1 MKSVNTSAQFAPLR
15 RMTIAKWIAA
25 LALNA
30 LCVSPLAVLAGPGAH
45 GPDGQHLDAPAAGA
59 GAVGAAP
66 RVEAKT
72 DLFELVGTLGGGKF
86 SILIDRF
93 ATNAPLLNAKVEVEF
108 GALKASAK
116 FHPDV
121 GDYAIDDAAFLTAI
135 SKPGAHPLVF
145 TVVAGDESDLLDGTL
160 TVSAAL
166 EEQSHS
172 HGQTYFGMSRWAAIG
187 IGAVA
192 FALLIVGGLFF
203 RSRMKRNASRPYAGS
218 R

>member
-1 MKSVNTSAQFAPLR
+1 MKNVTTALWFAPPR

-25 LALNA
+25 LAFGA
-30 LCVSPLAVLAGPGAH
+30 LCVSPLSVLAGPGAH

-72 DLFELVGTLGGGKF
+72 EIFELVGTLKGGEF
-86 SILIDRF
+86 SVLIDRF
-93 ATNAPLLNAKVEVEF
+93 ASNAPVLNAKVEVEF
-108 GALKASAK
+108 GPIKAVAK
-116 FHPDV
+116 FQADV
-121 GDYAIDDAAFLTAI
+121 GDYTVDDAAFLKAI

-145 TVVAGDESDLLDGTL
+145 TLVVGDESDLLDGTL
-160 TVSAAL
+160 TISAAL
-166 EEQSHS
+166 EDQSHS
-172 HGQTYFGMSRWAAIG
+172 HGQTYFGMSRWVAIG
-187 IGAVA
+187 AGAVA
-192 FALLIVGGLFF
+192 FVLLIVGGLFF